1 MPNSV
6 AVFAALDELVPPQAL
21 LALSKVI
28 VAISDL
34 VAFAQAQDTM
44 SRIGHLIVFGFV
56 YAIYRLITHE
66 WVPQVDVE
74 LTKEEKAGL
83 PGKRWKP
90 GTPFPKDFIPCY
102 DPGTLEMLGPDMP
115 ADNADQVRVKIERA
129 RIAQKKWAKSS
140 FKQRRLLIKTIQRF
154 VLENQD
160 TICKLS
166 LIHI

>member
-83 PGKRWKP
+83 LKKYRLKEAQLPRIQL
-90 GTPFPKDFIPCY
+90 T
-102 DPGTLEMLGPDMP
+102 DPVARYYGLVRG
-115 ADNADQVRVKIERA
+115 QVVKIVRPSETA
-129 RIAQKKWAKSS
+129 GKYVTY
-140 FKQRRLLIKTIQRF
+140 RL
-154 VLENQD
+154 VV
-160 TICKLS
+160 
-166 LIHI
+166 

>member
-66 WVPQVDVE
+66 WVPQAKGTMSSRSRATVAPRTLQLGQR
-74 LTKEEKAGL
+74 LTAWCIARYRL
-83 PGKRWKP
+83 SNTW
-90 GTPFPKDFIPCY
+90 
-102 DPGTLEMLGPDMP
+102 TL
-115 ADNADQVRVKIERA
+115 
-129 RIAQKKWAKSS
+129 WSS
-140 FKQRRLLIKTIQRF
+140 PHFAAETF
-154 VLENQD
+154 GSYV
-160 TICKLS
+160 
-166 LIHI
+166 

>member
-90 GTPFPKDFIPCY
+90 GTPFPKDFIPC
-102 DPGTLEMLGPDMP
+102 
-115 ADNADQVRVKIERA
+115 
-129 RIAQKKWAKSS
+129 
-140 FKQRRLLIKTIQRF
+140 
-154 VLENQD
+154 
-160 TICKLS
+160 LS